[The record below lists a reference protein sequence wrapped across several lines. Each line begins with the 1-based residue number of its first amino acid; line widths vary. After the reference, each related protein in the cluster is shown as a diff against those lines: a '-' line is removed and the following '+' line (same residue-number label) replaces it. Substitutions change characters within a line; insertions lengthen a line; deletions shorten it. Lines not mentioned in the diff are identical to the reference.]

1 MKAII
6 LSAGMGTRVGDLT
19 SVTPKCMLD
28 IAGTNILEI
37 QVQQLKMT
45 GIKEICVIGGH
56 CVHKI
61 SNPNIKIITNT
72 SYRTTNMFY
81 SLMCASDFLDD
92 DIIISY
98 GDIIYFLDILKS
110 LINHSNKDVVV
121 ADIDW
126 KDYWLERYGK
136 VTCDLESFKI
146 TNNRIADIGNR
157 EDNPDKIDARYLG
170 LMKFSKNTINYMKD
184 FYTANRSNKIFSKIK
199 NMYLTDILQYLI
211 TQKKLP
217 ITVQKIR
224 RGWCEIDT
232 PNDYSYAQSF
242 FKDNYRNIIN
252 NIDL

>member
-28 IAGTNILEI
+28 IVGTNILEI

-110 LINHSNKDVVV
+110 LIN
-121 ADIDW
+121 
-126 KDYWLERYGK
+126 
-136 VTCDLESFKI
+136 
-146 TNNRIADIGNR
+146 
-157 EDNPDKIDARYLG
+157 
-170 LMKFSKNTINYMKD
+170 
-184 FYTANRSNKIFSKIK
+184 
-199 NMYLTDILQYLI
+199 LQM
-211 TQKKLP
+211 
-217 ITVQKIR
+217 
-224 RGWCEIDT
+224 
-232 PNDYSYAQSF
+232 
-242 FKDNYRNIIN
+242 IIQE
-252 NIDL
+252 